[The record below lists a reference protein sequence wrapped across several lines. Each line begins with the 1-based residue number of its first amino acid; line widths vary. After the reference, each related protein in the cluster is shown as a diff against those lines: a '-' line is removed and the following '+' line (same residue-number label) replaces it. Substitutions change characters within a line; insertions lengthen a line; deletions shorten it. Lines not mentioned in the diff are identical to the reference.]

1 MTYKLREDIILE
13 NVAGIDILVALRP
26 AWGECPFAVQV
37 APSMARIWE
46 WIREGLTE
54 EEVTGRLITE
64 RGFPEEKAG
73 RMLES
78 FLKAAEEYH
87 YLVKEEG

>member
-1 MTYKLREDIILE
+1 MTYKLRDDIILE
-13 NVAGIDILVALRP
+13 HVAGIDILVALRP
-26 AWGECPFAVQV
+26 AWEECPFAVQV
-37 APSMARIWE
+37 APSMACLWN
-46 WIREGLTE
+46 WIREGLPE
-54 EEVTGRLITE
+54 EELMKRLMEE

-73 RMLES
+73 RLLGS